1 MEVIRHPL
9 FVHHLQNSTSDIAN
23 SASQKYGST
32 ANVTSVAETGS
43 LNDGQMYRLADL
55 AETLDAVEP
64 TRACFS
70 HIAATITTE
79 AIAMATN
86 KERSLNFMRNSQ
98 RGQACI
104 QQHLVAFSFLF
115 RDSASPILQCGHQ
128 DREPPRAAPI
138 LNPGQEKRPRRPD
151 RAAIGECYLRIRL

>member
-43 LNDGQMYRLADL
+43 VNDGQMYRLADL

-79 AIAMATN
+79 ATAMATN

-98 RGQACI
+98 RGKRVSSSALSHSVFCFAIRRHQFYS
-104 QQHLVAFSFLF
+104 VAIKIANH
-115 RDSASPILQCGHQ
+115 RA
-128 DREPPRAAPI
+128 PPPI
-138 LNPGQEKRPRRPD
+138 LNPWQEKRPRRPD
-151 RAAIGECYLRIRL
+151 RAVIGECYLRIRL